1 MGGIVKH
8 TLFLVV
14 ACSVLSLLPKSA
26 ASQTPTRTPP
36 AVTGT
41 PQALPRSAEST
52 FGAWKFPDRDQVN
65 DGTVTVM
72 TGPVGGLT
80 PIMGS
85 DLARVLDG
93 TDSLRVLPVVG
104 KGSVQNIIDILYLK
118 SIDMGFVVSD
128 VVEFFKLQYNVPNI
142 ETRLRYIA
150 KLYNNDIYIVAPTS
164 IKTIYDLAGKKI
176 MAPKDVGFF
185 SARII
190 FPRLNIKATFDY
202 ETDDTLAL
210 QKVIDG
216 QADAWMVSVGKIFPI
231 ARGIKNENGR
241 LHLVSIPYEKSL
253 WDLYYPSKFTSDEYP
268 NLIPAGQEVETLS
281 TGVILA
287 SFNWP
292 ENSERYRKVAR
303 FTEAFFSK
311 NAEFSKPPRNPK
323 WQDMN
328 LAANVLGWTRF
339 KGAQDWL
346 DRNAPDPKS
355 ATSDE
360 FKQFLAQ
367 NGYGRRN
374 KLSEDEVAKLFKA
387 YTEWVRAKG

>member
-1 MGGIVKH
+1 MKH
-8 TLFLVV
+8 ALFLLAV
-14 ACSVLSLLPKSA
+14 CCVLSLLPKSA
-26 ASQTPTRTPP
+26 VSQTSVRTPP
-36 AVTGT
+36 AVIAT
-41 PQALPRSAEST
+41 PQALPRNSGSN
-52 FGAWKFPDRDQVN
+52 FGVWQFPDRDHVN
-65 DGTVTVM
+65 EGSVTIM

-80 PIMGS
+80 PLMGS
-85 DLARVLDG
+85 DLARVLDNG
-93 TDSLRVLPVVG
+93 DGLRVLPVVG

-128 VVEFFKLQYNVPNI
+128 VVEFFKIQYNVPNI

-176 MAPKDVGFF
+176 MAPKDVGYF

-190 FPRLNIKATFDY
+190 FPRLNINATFDY

-241 LHLVSIPYEKSL
+241 LHLVSIPYEKVL
-253 WDLYYPSKFTSDEYP
+253 WDLYYPSKLTSDEYP

-292 ENSERYRKVAR
+292 ENSDRYKKVAR

-311 NAEFSKPPRNPK
+311 SPEFLKPPRNPK
-323 WQDMN
+323 WQEMN
-328 LAANVLGWTRF
+328 IAAKVLGWTRF
-339 KGAQDWL
+339 KAAQDWL
-346 DRNAPDPKS
+346 DRNASDPKS

-360 FKQFLAQ
+360 FKQFIVQ
-367 NGYGRRN
+367 NGFGRRN
-374 KLSEDEVAKLFKA
+374 NLSEDEVAKLFDR
-387 YTEWVRAKG
+387 YTEWARTRR